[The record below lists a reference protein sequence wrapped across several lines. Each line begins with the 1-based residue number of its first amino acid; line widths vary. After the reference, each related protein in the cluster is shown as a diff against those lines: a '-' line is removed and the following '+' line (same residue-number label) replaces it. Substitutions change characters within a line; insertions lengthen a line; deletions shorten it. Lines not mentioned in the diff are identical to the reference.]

1 MVTAVPSMRIWP
13 ESALIAPDS
22 VFTSVL
28 LPAPLSPISAVT
40 SPG

>member
-1 MVTAVPSMRIWP
+1 MVTALPLTRIWP
-13 ESALIAPDS
+13 ESGLIAPDS
-22 VFTSVL
+22 AFTRVL